1 MNGKY
6 ILRISLAISLSHP
19 PIASR
24 SSFPHTLRMVL
35 VQKISKRSTPMPM
48 RPFERIPPSSQPK
61 SQKTGKPNARN
72 MLHLASLSNKGKPK
86 SRRRLRRSKPVVAPR
101 MRTTMKMR
109 MMNSWGKFLSSERIT
124 CLLMSGTFMAS
135 LYIHPNPRKVFL
147 ASIEYSRIRIEY
159 HTGVTYYSGWSLMPH
174 KRQFYHL
181 PYP

>member
-6 ILRISLAISLSHP
+6 ILRTSLAISLSHP

-48 RPFERIPPSSQPK
+48 QPFVRIPPSSQPK

-109 MMNSWGKFLSSERIT
+109 MMNSWGNSSPRSVSHAFSCHALLWHRCIFIPTHERSFSPPLSNREYESSIT
-124 CLLMSGTFMAS
+124 LG
-135 LYIHPNPRKVFL
+135 
-147 ASIEYSRIRIEY
+147 
-159 HTGVTYYSGWSLMPH
+159 
-174 KRQFYHL
+174 
-181 PYP
+181 